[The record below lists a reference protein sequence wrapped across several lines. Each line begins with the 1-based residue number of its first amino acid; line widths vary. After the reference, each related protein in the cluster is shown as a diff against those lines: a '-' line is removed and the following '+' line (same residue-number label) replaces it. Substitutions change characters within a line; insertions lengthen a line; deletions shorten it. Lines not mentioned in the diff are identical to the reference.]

1 MISSLLDMLDPPD
14 EDLDWALTQ
23 RNHTYTLHLRSPF
36 GDPGK
41 WSDWRPYDSLSWSGW
56 SVSTQKHTYARFYYK
71 HDYGTDLNLRIFE
84 YETEQTTVDVIEYD
98 YKEYWWSKKKERSFT
113 RVEKA
118 YRIRHRPTRKHDL
131 THVFEFAGSGFSRP
145 PSVEELRNAASA
157 LLAVYDSLTEETEK
171 QE

>member
-1 MISSLLDMLDPPD
+1 MIASLLDMLDPPRD
-14 EDLDWALTQ
+14 GLDWALTQ

-41 WSDWRPYDSLSWSGW
+41 WSDWKPYDRMSEHTWSTN
-56 SVSTQKHTYARFYYK
+56 SHKFASFYYK
-71 HDYGTDLNLRIFE
+71 NEYSRDISLRIFE
-84 YETEQTTVDVIEYD
+84 YETEQTTVDGIEYD
-98 YKEYWWSKKKERSFT
+98 YKEHWWSKKKERSFT

-131 THVFEFAGSGFSRP
+131 THVFEFAGNDFSRP

-157 LLAVYDSLTEETEK
+157 LIAVYDSLTEETEE

>member
-1 MISSLLDMLDPPD
+1 MIVPNLLDILDPPD

-41 WSDWRPYDSLSWSGW
+41 WSDWKPYDRMSEHTWSTN
-56 SVSTQKHTYARFYYK
+56 SNNYASFYYK
-71 HDYGTDLNLRIFE
+71 NEYGRDISLRSYE
-84 YETEQTTVDVIEYD
+84 YETEQTTVDGIEYD
-98 YKEYWWSKKKERSFT
+98 YKEHWWSKKKERSST

-157 LLAVYDSLTEETEK
+157 LIAVYESKEETA
-171 QE
+171 